1 MEKNNRESMDVLE
14 LIELTKNK
22 LVKEYP
28 NITGEIIDELIEKS
42 IIENSDFLSNSSLF
56 QEKTIA
62 LLKKV
67 LKDNNYIPSSKKFSS
82 VDIYLKEIDRDLLSK
97 EEEKEL
103 LIKASNGD
111 IESRNKLVE
120 KNQRLVY
127 LIAKKYIIPPIM
139 LSDLIQEG
147 NIGLMRAID
156 RFDVSKGFRFS
167 TYAYICIIQA
177 ILRYIQI
184 NRYSVKLPYGM
195 QDKILKYNKEHNSF
209 CNTHDRKP
217 TTEEMASILNISIE
231 KTREIKDAICFSVP
245 VSLNE
250 HLSDESDDELESILS
265 DDSVSVEDV
274 SLKKDRKHEV
284 DMLLNNSGLTDK
296 EKTIIIKRF
305 GLDGNKPS
313 TLSDIAS
320 ILNCSR
326 ERVRQQ
332 ESKILQK
339 LRNSKYIVG
348 LCEYME
354 HPDECKKKVAPQP
367 EKSKIILKQPILSI
381 YDSLSKYSK
390 EDIDSVLLGLTEDEK
405 DIISLKYNSI
415 VYRQQHDKKFALPEK
430 RTLTTIILPKIKKE
444 LEKIKE
450 EKEAKQRRQK
460 LIAKAQQKRL
470 KNEQLKQEEKDSN
483 YDINMIRTVIDRVK
497 SKYKDFLKYIKS
509 SYFKILKEE
518 LKDIPLN
525 SLEINPNIYL
535 MTVAE
540 NVVVRELCKKCK
552 EGNIDLEIA
561 MVEKY
566 RDLTNFI
573 IRKKEIGDK
582 AKADDVIISAISSY
596 DGKCSFSLHISEIL
610 KKYNQKQKILK

>member
-1 MEKNNRESMDVLE
+1 MEKNSRESMDVLE

-28 NITGEIIDELIEKS
+28 NITGEVIDELIEKS
-42 IIENSDFLSNSSLF
+42 IIENSDFLSNSNLF

-62 LLKKV
+62 LLKKI
-67 LKDNNYIPSSKKFSS
+67 LKDNNTPNGKKFSS
-82 VDIYLKEIDRDLLSK
+82 VGIYLKEIDRNLLSK

-103 LIKASNGD
+103 LIKSSNGD

-167 TYAYICIIQA
+167 TYAYICIIQT

-250 HLSDESDDELESILS
+250 HLSDESDDELESTLS

-367 EKSKIILKQPILSI
+367 EKPKIILKQPILSI

-415 VYRQQHDKKFALPEK
+415 VYRQQHDKKFTLPEK

-470 KNEQLKQEEKDSN
+470 KNEQLKQEEKNSN
-483 YDINMIRTVIDRVK
+483 YDINMIRTVIDEVK
-497 SKYKDFLKYIKS
+497 VKFKDYLEYLNS
-509 SYFKILKEE
+509 NYFEILTEE
-518 LKDIPLN
+518 LKNISIKSLN
-525 SLEINPNIYL
+525 ISLME
-535 MTVAE
+535 VAE
-540 NVVVRELCKKCK
+540 NITVRELCKECK
-552 EGNIDLEIA
+552 KGNIDLEIA
-561 MVEKY
+561 MIEKY
-566 RDLTNFI
+566 KNIIMEKKITDKTNIDDI
-573 IRKKEIGDK
+573 IIT
-582 AKADDVIISAISSY
+582 AIKTY
-596 DGKCSFSLHISEIL
+596 NGKNTFPLHISEII
-610 KKYNQKQKILK
+610 NQNNPKQKLLK

>member
-1 MEKNNRESMDVLE
+1 
-14 LIELTKNK
+14 
-22 LVKEYP
+22 
-28 NITGEIIDELIEKS
+28 
-42 IIENSDFLSNSSLF
+42 
-56 QEKTIA
+56 
-62 LLKKV
+62 
-67 LKDNNYIPSSKKFSS
+67 
-82 VDIYLKEIDRDLLSK
+82 
-97 EEEKEL
+97 
-103 LIKASNGD
+103 
-111 IESRNKLVE
+111 
-120 KNQRLVY
+120 
-127 LIAKKYIIPPIM
+127 
-139 LSDLIQEG
+139 
-147 NIGLMRAID
+147 
-156 RFDVSKGFRFS
+156 
-167 TYAYICIIQA
+167 
-177 ILRYIQI
+177 
-184 NRYSVKLPYGM
+184 
-195 QDKILKYNKEHNSF
+195 
-209 CNTHDRKP
+209 
-217 TTEEMASILNISIE
+217 MASILNISIE

-250 HLSDESDDELESILS
+250 HLSDESDDELESTLS

-367 EKSKIILKQPILSI
+367 EKPKIILKQPILSI

-415 VYRQQHDKKFALPEK
+415 VYRQQHDKKFTLPEK

-470 KNEQLKQEEKDSN
+470 KNEQLKQEEKNSN
-483 YDINMIRTVIDRVK
+483 YDINMIRAVIDRVK

>member
-1 MEKNNRESMDVLE
+1 MEKNSRESMDVLE

-28 NITGEIIDELIEKS
+28 NITGEVIDELIEKS
-42 IIENSDFLSNSSLF
+42 IIENGDFLSNSSLF

-62 LLKKV
+62 LLKKI
-67 LKDNNYIPSSKKFSS
+67 LKDNNTPNGKKFSS
-82 VDIYLKEIDRDLLSK
+82 VGIYLKEIDRNLLSK

-103 LIKASNGD
+103 LIKSSNGD

-167 TYAYICIIQA
+167 TYAYICIIQT

-250 HLSDESDDELESILS
+250 HLSDESDDELESTLS

-367 EKSKIILKQPILSI
+367 EKPKIILKQPILSI

-415 VYRQQHDKKFALPEK
+415 VYRQQHDKKFTLPEK

-483 YDINMIRTVIDRVK
+483 YDINMIRTVIDEVK
-497 SKYKDFLKYIKS
+497 VKFKDYLEYLNS
-509 SYFKILKEE
+509 NYFEILTEE
-518 LKDIPLN
+518 LKNIPIKSLN
-525 SLEINPNIYL
+525 ISLME
-535 MTVAE
+535 VAE
-540 NVVVRELCKKCK
+540 NITVRELCKECK
-552 EGNIDLEIA
+552 KGNIDLEIA
-561 MVEKY
+561 MIEKY
-566 RDLTNFI
+566 KNIIMEKKITDKTNIDDI
-573 IRKKEIGDK
+573 IIT
-582 AKADDVIISAISSY
+582 AIKTY
-596 DGKCSFSLHISEIL
+596 NGKNTFPLHISEII
-610 KKYNQKQKILK
+610 NQNNPKQKLLK